1 MNPLHSALR
10 DTAPEPL
17 AEALIRTLESE
28 SSTLELLD
36 GEFQLQREAIG
47 RRDFALIEE
56 ATQRTNE
63 QVAQL
68 ESLRNTRQRQARL
81 LARVLEIPGDDVG
94 VAQITERLGGHLPL
108 SARLEALRDEIR
120 ARADAA
126 QDKID
131 EVAFLLQHGLSIGQ
145 DMIQAMHGI
154 DTPAGGAY
162 DASGRSAPATQSN
175 MLNRTG

>member
-1 MNPLHSALR
+1 MNPLHSTLR
-10 DTAPEPL
+10 ETAPEPL
-17 AEALIRTLESE
+17 AEALIRTLENE
-28 SSTLELLD
+28 SATLELLD

-47 RRDFALIEE
+47 RRDFAAIEE

-68 ESLRNTRQRQARL
+68 ESLRKTRQRQARL

-94 VAQITERLGGHLPL
+94 VAQITAKLGGHLPL

-131 EVAFLLQHGLSIGQ
+131 EVAFLLQHGLAIGQ
-145 DMIQAMHGI
+145 DMIQTMHGM
-154 DTPAGGAY
+154 DASAGGAY
-162 DASGRSAPATQSN
+162 DSSGRTAPGSRPN
-175 MLNRTG
+175 MINRTG